1 MTNPI
6 YLKSQISAL
15 KAYRASLKR
24 GTLSA
29 YICVKPPSFY
39 LFVPF
44 SSFNATFSSESCC
57 QSPSDLK
64 KANHLFAVGDAP
76 SVGFCGKGSNRLLS
90 TLCPA
95 AGFRGI
101 QCVTGQRF
109 SSVNINHRHTLH
121 ICVSASPRCS
131 IHSGIESQGVS
142 HPWRYCSV
150 GQSKRWMD
158 VRCLESP
165 SVRHAKQE
173 NVCCRRSWCSL
184 LNCFQFLL
192 LSA

>member
-29 YICVKPPSFY
+29 YICIKPPSFY

-57 QSPSDLK
+57 QSPSELK
-64 KANHLFAVGDAP
+64 KDNHLFAVGDAP

-95 AGFRGI
+95 AGCAASQVLSSGE
-101 QCVTGQRF
+101 
-109 SSVNINHRHTLH
+109 SSVSQGS
-121 ICVSASPRCS
+121 VSAQWIS
-131 IHSGIESQGVS
+131 ITDTHSTYVCLHRRDAVFTVALNRREWVIPGGIVLLANQSDGWMSGV
-142 HPWRYCSV
+142 
-150 GQSKRWMD
+150 
-158 VRCLESP
+158 
-165 SVRHAKQE
+165 
-173 NVCCRRSWCSL
+173 
-184 LNCFQFLL
+184 
-192 LSA
+192 

>member
-101 QCVTGQRF
+101 
-109 SSVNINHRHTLH
+109 
-121 ICVSASPRCS
+121 
-131 IHSGIESQGVS
+131 
-142 HPWRYCSV
+142 
-150 GQSKRWMD
+150 
-158 VRCLESP
+158 
-165 SVRHAKQE
+165 
-173 NVCCRRSWCSL
+173 
-184 LNCFQFLL
+184 
-192 LSA
+192 